1 MHLKVFLK
9 LKKTL
14 KSLSFGQIFFKNPKT
29 QKSPKEPK
37 NPQKPKKNQKNPK
50 KNPKK
55 TQKTQKNP
63 LGWLKKTKK
72 RVFSNPAPAAV
83 ARLSGAPAALPLT
96 CSGLR
101 ACSGR
106 RTRRSGRSTPPTIKD
121 ICRKG
126 LAKINS
132 V

>member
-1 MHLKVFLK
+1 MHLKVFSK

-14 KSLSFGQIFFKNPKT
+14 KTLSSGQIYI
-29 QKSPKEPK
+29 
-37 NPQKPKKNQKNPK
+37 
-50 KNPKK
+50 KK
-55 TQKTQKNP
+55 TQKPQKNP
-63 LGWLKKTKK
+63 G
-72 RVFSNPAPAAV
+72 FSNPAPAAA
-83 ARLSGAPAALPLT
+83 ARLSGVRAALPLT

-101 ACSGR
+101 ACNGR

-121 ICRKG
+121 ICRKD